1 MTERINWIGKDL
13 CEYEP
18 GNGTR
23 YMLFVAWFL
32 PAGHI
37 DSTLAFMW
45 LKHGDRGGM
54 GMLINPRETLDLSYF
69 QEKTGIRN
77 QHDAVALLAF
87 FGEEFQCPVAGIPMS
102 FRSERW
108 FQQAEARGA
117 V

>member
-1 MTERINWIGKDL
+1 MKLEKLSDEFY
-13 CEYEP
+13 EYEP

-23 YMLFVAWFL
+23 YFILVTRIK

-54 GMLINPRETLDLSYF
+54 GMVIDPDEMIDLEYF
-69 QEKTGIRN
+69 LEKTGITN
-77 QHDAVALLAF
+77 QHDAVALLCF
-87 FGEEFQCPVAGIPMS
+87 LGEEFRCRVGGIPMH
-102 FRSERW
+102 FRTYSW
-108 FQQAEARGA
+108 FRQAEERGA